1 MLRKISSYLFL
12 VLLVSGTNI
21 LLAQA
26 PKKPVLQRAT
36 QWKPEKGQYYFTHAL
51 TFEYENK
58 LDKKKGEV
66 VVYVDP
72 VTGTMCFK
80 RENSYGLTGK
90 NFDFIIAFQD
100 GTYIYCGADE
110 AGKKMKIVEKVE
122 EVKPDAETLKQQK
135 EDFNTYCAPTGN
147 KRKDFGWESIEYELS
162 YARSEEK
169 DKLWLTTTPFGIY
182 PLYGFELIE
191 NVASLPVSFDYTYI
205 FGNRQLLTEMNS
217 KDAVLKLKSY
227 EPNPFLAI
235 TRGYPE
241 IKVGD

>member
-1 MLRKISSYLFL
+1 MLRKISCYLILAFL
-12 VLLVSGTNI
+12 STGSVVM
-21 LLAQA
+21 AQA
-26 PKKPVLQRAT
+26 PKKPVLSRAT

-51 TFEYENK
+51 TYEFENK
-58 LDKKKGEV
+58 ADKKKGEV

-80 RENSYGLTGK
+80 KENSYGETGK
-90 NFDFIIAFQD
+90 TFDFIIAFQD
-100 GTYIYCGADE
+100 GKYIYCGSDE
-110 AGKKMKIVEKVE
+110 VGKKMKITEKVE

-135 EDFNTYCAPTGN
+135 EDFNTYCLPTGN
-147 KRKDFGWESIEYELS
+147 KRKDFGWESTEYELS

-205 FGNRQLLTEMNS
+205 FGNHQLLTEMNA
-217 KDAVLKLKSY
+217 KDTVLKLKSY

-241 IKVGD
+241 VKVAD

>member
-1 MLRKISSYLFL
+1 MLRKISSYLVLVFL
-12 VLLVSGTNI
+12 LSGGLVW
-21 LLAQA
+21 AQA

-36 QWKPEKGQYYFTHAL
+36 QWKPEKGQYYFTHAF
-51 TFEYENK
+51 TFEFENK
-58 LDKKKGEV
+58 GDKKKGEV
-66 VVYVDP
+66 VIYVDP

-80 RENSYGLTGK
+80 RENSYGETGK

-100 GTYIYCGADE
+100 GKYIYCGADE
-110 AGKKMKIVEKVE
+110 AGKKMKIIEKVE
-122 EVKPDAETLKQQK
+122 EVKPDAETLAQQK
-135 EDFNTYCAPTGN
+135 EDFNTYCIPTGN
-147 KRKDFGWESIEYELS
+147 KRKDFGWESTEYELS

-191 NVASLPVSFDYTYI
+191 SVASLPASFDYTHI
-205 FGNRQLLTEMNS
+205 FGNRQLLTEINS
-217 KDAVLKLKSY
+217 KDGMLKLKSY

-241 IKVGD
+241 VKVGD